1 MEKINKAAISAALI
15 VLICFFMPWVQVSCG
30 AARET
35 ETGLDLARRGA
46 GGLWLI
52 PLLMI
57 AIILAAVRVLPL
69 GDKLFQM
76 ATLLSGLV
84 SAYLM
89 NQQRLRF
96 DDASGILTARM
107 TGWFWLG
114 IISSFAVVIVGIAG
128 LLRRPRSP

>member
-1 MEKINKAAISAALI
+1 MSSAGEEQVARFARVQHKEAGSLGTIDMEKINKATISAALI

-30 AARET
+30 VARET

-69 GDKLFQM
+69 GDKL
-76 ATLLSGLV
+76 
-84 SAYLM
+84 
-89 NQQRLRF
+89 
-96 DDASGILTARM
+96 
-107 TGWFWLG
+107 
-114 IISSFAVVIVGIAG
+114 
-128 LLRRPRSP
+128 